1 MFSLSGVSQYPN
13 RLPTPKNGAKI
24 LRAKNS
30 LVLTSPAKAPH
41 YTTKHPNYFEMIR
54 EGHFSTNFEKTPDA
68 LRSMKMKSIRH
79 IYKSAI
85 QKEHREAVE
94 QLILAHGPSRHHITG
109 LDMDIQAETTGRR
122 RYA

>member
-1 MFSLSGVSQYPN
+1 MFSLSAFSRCPK
-13 RLPTPKNGAKI
+13 RLPTPQNGEKI

-30 LVLTSPAKAPH
+30 LVLTPPAKAPH

-54 EGHFSTNFEKTPDA
+54 EGHFSTNFKKTPDA
-68 LRSMKMKSIRH
+68 LRSMKMNGIRH
-79 IYKSAI
+79 IYKIAP

-94 QLILAHGPSRHHITG
+94 QLILAHGLSRHHITG

-122 RYA
+122 KYA